1 MLLVLVAA
9 ASADLELGGP
19 KERNLLS
26 KWGKILGTD
35 QLPGVHFARTDE
47 LHHEKDVATMKVSL
61 LEEQAGPKERALES
75 KWGKILGSGADA
87 LPGVHFARTDE
98 LHHERD
104 VADEKV
110 GSEKVGT
117 KVLLQ
122 GRPLRQQAMEKK
134 WGKILGGGADAL
146 PGVHFA
152 RTDLLHHQKDVA
164 TMKVSLLEEQAGPKE
179 RALESRWGKI
189 LGGGADALPGVHFA
203 RTDELHHERD
213 VADEKVGS
221 KVSFLEKAGPKER
234 KLMSKW
240 GKILGG
246 GADALPGVHFAR
258 TDELHHEKDVA
269 TMRLKK

>member
-1 MLLVLVAA
+1 MLLVLAA
-9 ASADLELGGP
+9 VASAEIELGGP
-19 KERNLLS
+19 KERSLMN
-26 KWGKILGTD
+26 KWGKILGMGAD
-35 QLPGVHFARTDE
+35 ALPGVHFKRTDE

-75 KWGKILGSGADA
+75 KWGKILGGGADA
-87 LPGVHFARTDE
+87 LPGVHFKRTDE
-98 LHHERD
+98 LHHEKD
-104 VADEKV
+104 VATMKIK
-110 GSEKVGT
+110 SP
-117 KVLLQ
+117 VLLQ
-122 GRPLRQQAMEKK
+122 KPGLQQKMESK

-146 PGVHFA
+146 PGVHFK
-152 RTDLLHHQKDVA
+152 RTDELHHEKDVA
-164 TMKVSLLEEQAGPKE
+164 TMKVSLLEEAAGPKE

-189 LGGGADALPGVHFA
+189 LGTGADALPGVHFK

-213 VADEKVGS
+213 VADS
-221 KVSFLEKAGPKER
+221 KVSFLEKSGPKER
-234 KLMSKW
+234 NLMSRW